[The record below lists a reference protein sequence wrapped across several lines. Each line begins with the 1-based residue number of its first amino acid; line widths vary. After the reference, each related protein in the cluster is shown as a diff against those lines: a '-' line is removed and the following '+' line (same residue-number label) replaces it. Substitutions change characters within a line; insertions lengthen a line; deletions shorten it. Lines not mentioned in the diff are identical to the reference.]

1 MNRILTFCLIAV
13 LTSMPVEATRY
24 YYVAETGVG
33 MSWNVDDE
41 IGFYTTSGT
50 RIKHWAVET
59 DETSTALF
67 NGNGWSL
74 APNTEYYVYSPYS
87 SYYFEN
93 DIPMTAL
100 PISLENQEQT
110 DNNNLDHL
118 SEVDYMMSSGK
129 TLETSGDFAFRH
141 LGCVLRISYKS
152 EKARTFNKLTL
163 KSKSD
168 VFTVN
173 AVMNM
178 KEQQCHSTE
187 ITDCVSLNLS
197 DVTVGEGE
205 TLVAYM
211 MLFPINNAF
220 DDIVCSLE
228 AVDETLDLATLSG
241 SGLRAGKMY
250 NICLTP
256 EETTYSVSSEIK
268 ETQNMI
274 STLEKPSCVVP
285 MFERETKEPIA
296 VHLSE
301 KNPSTKI
308 DGIASYA
315 KESVYQA
322 NGVRAVEAYQKGIL
336 ICNGKKVVR

>member
-1 MNRILTFCLIAV
+1 MNRILTFCLITV
-13 LTSMPVEATRY
+13 LTSMSVSATKY
-24 YYVAETGVG
+24 YYVAESGVG

-50 RIKHWAVET
+50 RIKHWAIET

-100 PISLENQEQT
+100 PISLENQKQT
-110 DNNNLDHL
+110 TNNNLDHL
-118 SEVDYMMSSGK
+118 ADVDYMMSSGK
-129 TLETSGDFAFRH
+129 TMETSGDFTFRH

-152 EKARTFNKLTL
+152 EKARTFSKLTL

-178 KEQQCHSTE
+178 KEQLCYSSET
-187 ITDCVSLNLS
+187 TDCVSLNLS

-211 MLFPINNAF
+211 MLFPINNTF

-256 EETTYSVSSEIK
+256 EEPVNSTPYNKK

-274 STLEKPSCVVP
+274 STLEKPSCMVP
-285 MFERETKEPIA
+285 MFERETNEPIA
-296 VHLSE
+296 VHLTD
-301 KNPSTKI
+301 KNQSTRI
-308 DGIASYA
+308 DDIASHA
-315 KESVYQA
+315 KESVYQV

>member
-1 MNRILTFCLIAV
+1 MNRILAFCLITV
-13 LTSMPVEATRY
+13 LTSMSVSAIKY

-33 MSWNVDDE
+33 ISWNVDDE

-59 DETSTALF
+59 DETSKALF

-110 DNNNLDHL
+110 TNNNLDHL
-118 SEVDYMMSSGK
+118 ADVDYMMSSGK
-129 TLETSGDFAFRH
+129 TQETSGDFTFRH
-141 LGCVLRISYKS
+141 LGSVLRISYKS
-152 EKARTFNKLTL
+152 EKARTFSKLTL

-178 KEQQCHSTE
+178 KEQLCYSSETA
-187 ITDCVSLNLS
+187 DCVSLNLN
-197 DVTVGEGE
+197 DVNIGRGE
-205 TLVAYM
+205 TLVAYI
-211 MLFPINNAF
+211 MLFPIDNAF
-220 DDIVCSLE
+220 NDIVCSLE
-228 AVDETLDLATLSG
+228 TNDETLDLATLSG
-241 SGLRAGKMY
+241 SRLRAGKMY
-250 NICLTP
+250 DVCLTP
-256 EETTYSVSSEIK
+256 EEPVNSTPSNIK
-268 ETQNMI
+268 ETQNII
-274 STLEKPSCVVP
+274 STLEKPSCMVP
-285 MFERETKEPIA
+285 MFERETNEPIA
-296 VHLSE
+296 VHISD
-301 KNPSTKI
+301 KNQSTRI
-308 DGIASYA
+308 DDIASKA
-315 KESVYQA
+315 KVSVHQV
-322 NGVRAVEAYQKGIL
+322 NGVKATEAYQKGIL

>member
-1 MNRILTFCLIAV
+1 MSV
-13 LTSMPVEATRY
+13 SATKY
-24 YYVAETGVG
+24 YYVAESGVG

-50 RIKHWAVET
+50 RIKHWAIET

-100 PISLENQEQT
+100 PISLENQKQT
-110 DNNNLDHL
+110 TNNNLDHL
-118 SEVDYMMSSGK
+118 ADVDYMMSSGQ
-129 TLETSGDFAFRH
+129 TLETSGDFTFRH

-152 EKARTFNKLTL
+152 EKARTFSKLKL

-178 KEQQCHSTE
+178 KEQLCYSSET
-187 ITDCVSLNLS
+187 TDCVSLNLS

-211 MLFPINNAF
+211 MLFPINNTF

-256 EETTYSVSSEIK
+256 EETTHSVSSEIK

-274 STLEKPSCVVP
+274 STLEKPSCMVP
-285 MFERETKEPIA
+285 MFERETNEPIV
-296 VHLSE
+296 VHLSD
-301 KNPSTKI
+301 KNQSTRI
-308 DGIASYA
+308 DDIASKA
-315 KESVYQA
+315 KASVHQV
-322 NGVRAVEAYQKGIL
+322 NGVKATEAYQKGIL
-336 ICNGKKVVR
+336 ICNEKKVVR

>member
-1 MNRILTFCLIAV
+1 MNRILAFCLITV
-13 LTSMPVEATRY
+13 LTSMSVSATKY

-59 DETSTALF
+59 DETSKALF

-110 DNNNLDHL
+110 TNNSLDHL
-118 SEVDYMMSSGK
+118 ADVDYMMSSGK
-129 TLETSGDFAFRH
+129 TQETSGDFTFRH
-141 LGCVLRISYKS
+141 LGSVLRISYKS
-152 EKARTFNKLTL
+152 EKARTFSKLTL

-178 KEQQCHSTE
+178 KEQLCYSSET
-187 ITDCVSLNLS
+187 TDCVSLNLS

-211 MLFPINNAF
+211 MLFPINNTF

-256 EETTYSVSSEIK
+256 EETTHSVSSEIK
-268 ETQNMI
+268 ENQNMI
-274 STLEKPSCVVP
+274 STLEKPSCMVP
-285 MFERETKEPIA
+285 MFERETNEPIA
-296 VHLSE
+296 VHLSD
-301 KNPSTKI
+301 KNQSTRI
-308 DGIASYA
+308 DDIASKA
-315 KESVYQA
+315 KASVHQV
-322 NGVRAVEAYQKGIL
+322 NGVKATEAYQKGIL

>member
-1 MNRILTFCLIAV
+1 MNRILTSCLIAI

-33 MSWNVDDE
+33 MSWNIDDE

-93 DIPMTAL
+93 DIPMTTL
-100 PISLENQEQT
+100 PISIENQEQMT
-110 DNNNLDHL
+110 NNSLDHL
-118 SEVDYMMSSGK
+118 ADIDYMMSSGK
-129 TLETSGDFAFRH
+129 TQETSGDFAFRH

-152 EKARTFNKLTL
+152 EKTRTFSKLTL

-178 KEQQCHSTE
+178 KEQLCYSTE
-187 ITDCVSLNLS
+187 TTDCVSLNLS
-197 DVTVGEGE
+197 NMTVGEGE
-205 TLVAYM
+205 TLVAYI
-211 MLFPINNAF
+211 MLFPIDNAF
-220 DDIVCSLE
+220 DDIACSLE
-228 AVDETLDLATLSG
+228 TNDETLDLATLSG
-241 SGLRAGKMY
+241 SGLHAGKMY
-250 NICLTP
+250 DVYLTP
-256 EETTYSVSSEIK
+256 EEPVNSTPYNKK

-274 STLEKPSCVVP
+274 STLEKPSCMVP
-285 MFERETKEPIA
+285 MFERETNEPIA
-296 VHLSE
+296 VHLTD
-301 KNPSTKI
+301 KNQSTRI
-308 DGIASYA
+308 DDIAF
-315 KESVYQA
+315 KTKKSVHQV
-322 NGVRAVEAYQKGIL
+322 NGVRPVEAYQKGIL

>member
-1 MNRILTFCLIAV
+1 MSV
-13 LTSMPVEATRY
+13 SATKY
-24 YYVAETGVG
+24 YYVAESGVD

-50 RIKHWAVET
+50 RIKHWAIET

-100 PISLENQEQT
+100 PISLENQEQMT
-110 DNNNLDHL
+110 NNSLDHL
-118 SEVDYMMSSGK
+118 ADVDYMMSSGK
-129 TLETSGDFAFRH
+129 TLETSSDFTFRH

-152 EKARTFNKLTL
+152 EKARTFSKLKL

-178 KEQQCHSTE
+178 KEQLCYSTE
-187 ITDCVSLNLS
+187 TTDCVSLNLS
-197 DVTVGEGE
+197 NMTVGEGE
-205 TLVAYM
+205 TLVAYI
-211 MLFPINNAF
+211 MLFPIDNAF
-220 DDIVCSLE
+220 DDIACSLE
-228 AVDETLDLATLSG
+228 TNDETLDLATLSG

-250 NICLTP
+250 DVYLTP
-256 EETTYSVSSEIK
+256 EEPVNSTPYNKK

-274 STLEKPSCVVP
+274 STLEKPSCMVP

-308 DGIASYA
+308 DDIASKA
-315 KESVYQA
+315 KVSVHQV
-322 NGVRAVEAYQKGIL
+322 NGVKATEAYQKGIL